1 MIAEQLGG
9 DAATTLLAV
18 FDGHRGAAAAEYAAA
33 HVLPYLQR
41 SWAAADPAAALS
53 RTFIDLDADYRQA
66 EAAEYAAR
74 VQRVGEGSAG
84 TPPPDGAA
92 APWLSTHTFCPPPL
106 IN

>member
-9 DAATTLLAV
+9 DASTALLAV
-18 FDGHRGAAAAEYAAA
+18 FDGHRGAAAADYAAA
-33 HVLPYLQR
+33 NVLPYLRR
-41 SWAAADPAAALS
+41 SWDAGDPAAALS

-84 TPPPDGAA
+84 VPLP
-92 APWLSTHTFCPPPL
+92 APCCWCWCPVPA
-106 IN
+106 